1 MHPDH
6 LEEPGDGDAV
16 HGLDHRA
23 GERGSATCSWNGYP
37 QPVEGGK
44 QAFAEL
50 VKEEPSIDV
59 DLEALADS
67 ALEYRL
73 DDPEARQLWTE
84 IFTEV
89 KAG

>member
-1 MHPDH
+1 M
-6 LEEPGDGDAV
+6 
-16 HGLDHRA
+16 
-23 GERGSATCSWNGYP
+23 WNGYP

-44 QAFAEL
+44 QAFADL

-59 DLEALADS
+59 DLNALEGS

-73 DDPEARQLWTE
+73 DDPTARQLWTE

-89 KAG
+89 KAA

>member
-1 MHPDH
+1 MLFMDWIIDP
-6 LEEPGDGDAV
+6 EN
-16 HGLDHRA
+16 
-23 GERGSATCSWNGYP
+23 SARNVQWNGYP

-50 VKEEPSIDV
+50 VKEAPSIDV
-59 DLEALADS
+59 DLEALEDS

-84 IFTEV
+84 TFTEV